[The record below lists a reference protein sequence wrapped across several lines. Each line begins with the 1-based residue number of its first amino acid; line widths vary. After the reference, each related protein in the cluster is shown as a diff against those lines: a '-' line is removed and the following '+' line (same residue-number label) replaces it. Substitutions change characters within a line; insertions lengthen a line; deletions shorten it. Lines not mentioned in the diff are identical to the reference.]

1 MKVRIYLAV
10 LLAVAP
16 SMAFAKPKT
25 ATAHMR
31 PQLFRDRSPQAR
43 VRDSHS
49 RETRVRPPKSA
60 PPAAVKEDF

>member
-1 MKVRIYLAV
+1 MKLRIYLAV

-25 ATAHMR
+25 ATGHMR
-31 PQLFRDRSPQAR
+31 PQLFHDRSPQGR

-49 RETRVRPPKSA
+49 RETRVRPKSA
-60 PPAAVKEDF
+60 PPPAVKEDF